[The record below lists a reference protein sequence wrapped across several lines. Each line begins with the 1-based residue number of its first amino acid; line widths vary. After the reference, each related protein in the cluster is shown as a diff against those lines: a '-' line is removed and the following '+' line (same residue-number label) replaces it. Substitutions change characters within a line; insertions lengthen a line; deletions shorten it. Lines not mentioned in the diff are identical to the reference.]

1 VNFTDN
7 AAPVAPTITTQPASQ
22 TVTAGQVA
30 TFSVTATGTAPLSYQ
45 WSKNGAVMSGAT
57 SSSYSTPATTSS
69 DNGALFT
76 VLVSNTAGSVTS
88 NAATLTVTPATLVS
102 IAVTPAIPSITKGAT
117 QQFTATGTFSDSSTQ
132 VLTNAVWTS
141 ATPGVATINVTGL
154 ATAVAAGT
162 SAISA
167 TSGSISGSTLLT
179 VNPAPAPAIQV
190 SPINFGND
198 PVGTNLS
205 LPLIIKNTGT
215 ATLSITQVTETGSAF
230 FTVSGFSLPLNVPA
244 GQQTTITVA
253 FLPTLVGPA
262 SGNITIVSNAP
273 TSPTSVGLSGAG
285 IAATYLLGANPTSL
299 GFGNVNVG
307 NTGSLSAT
315 LTNNGNS
322 NVTISSVSVTPT
334 GTGFNASGIT
344 PGTILSPNQSA
355 TLSVVFTPLA
365 AGSVTGT
372 VAVLSNAT
380 NSPTTIGLSGTGGS
394 VTTIVNVKNFGAT
407 GNGSTNDTAAIN
419 SAIAALTPG
428 ATLLFPCGTYL
439 TTSQLTLSL
448 SNITIDGSSC
458 ATIHNTN
465 SGTIMVIGGSGN
477 GNPNYGSSVAL
488 SATANELSTSFTT
501 VSGLG
506 VNPGDYVLLHQGG
519 MDSSTGSGNTGCDPS
534 GCRSELLKVAS
545 ASGNTITVT
554 TALHDTFNPSVNNA
568 TAQKMLGP
576 LTGITMKNIVLDGNS
591 SNVYGLAIAGVADST
606 VTGITVENVRGSAL
620 LNRGD
625 FKMSWSN
632 IAVTGAG
639 SAHCGS
645 SAWFEDQGNL
655 SVNGM
660 VISNE
665 NPGTSGAGCLD
676 NGAFGFELIG
686 SANST
691 IANLTVD
698 GARAYGRPF
707 KTTAARWNT
716 FNSLTI
722 RNGVAAMNGISVEYY
737 SSHNTYNNCVVTN
750 NGAGTGTGTG
760 SAGINLFGNFN
771 QYNSF
776 NNCMII
782 GNGNV
787 QFSDS
792 GYDALHLAADS
803 SNTINGGVFTGIN
816 NVTAVIELHGAN
828 DNVSSAVINGPGAQ
842 GLYLGS
848 TGACVNNNTFSA
860 GTGLGTAISSN
871 SATNIGSGNT
881 LNGLSSTLTQGGCTA
896 PKQMA
901 NSR

>member
-1 VNFTDN
+1 MALGTFVALRFETSTIVGGKKGGEAAVNRLG
-7 AAPVAPTITTQPASQ
+7 PVLVILLFASIWGGCSKRTTAID
-22 TVTAGQVA
+22 VTAFG
-30 TFSVTATGTAPLSYQ
+30 
-45 WSKNGAVMSGAT
+45 
-57 SSSYSTPATTSS
+57 
-69 DNGALFT
+69 
-76 VLVSNTAGSVTS
+76 
-88 NAATLTVTPATLVS
+88 
-102 IAVTPAIPSITKGAT
+102 
-117 QQFTATGTFSDSSTQ
+117 
-132 VLTNAVWTS
+132 
-141 ATPGVATINVTGL
+141 
-154 ATAVAAGT
+154 AAG
-162 SAISA
+162 
-167 TSGSISGSTLLT
+167 
-179 VNPAPAPAIQV
+179 N
-190 SPINFGND
+190 
-198 PVGTNLS
+198 GT
-205 LPLIIKNTGT
+205 TD
-215 ATLSITQVTETGSAF
+215 
-230 FTVSGFSLPLNVPA
+230 
-244 GQQTTITVA
+244 
-253 FLPTLVGPA
+253 
-262 SGNITIVSNAP
+262 
-273 TSPTSVGLSGAG
+273 
-285 IAATYLLGANPTSL
+285 
-299 GFGNVNVG
+299 
-307 NTGSLSAT
+307 
-315 LTNNGNS
+315 
-322 NVTISSVSVTPT
+322 
-334 GTGFNASGIT
+334 
-344 PGTILSPNQSA
+344 
-355 TLSVVFTPLA
+355 
-365 AGSVTGT
+365 
-372 VAVLSNAT
+372 
-380 NSPTTIGLSGTGGS
+380 
-394 VTTIVNVKNFGAT
+394 
-407 GNGSTNDTAAIN
+407 DTADIN
-419 SAIAALTPG
+419 NAIAALTPG

-439 TTSQLTLSL
+439 TTSQLTLNL
-448 SNITIDGSSC
+448 SNITVDGSGC
-458 ATIHNTN
+458 ATIHNTS

-477 GNPNYGSSVAL
+477 GNPNYGPAIAL
-488 SATANELSTSFTT
+488 SATANELATSFTT
-501 VSGLG
+501 VSSLG
-506 VNPGDYVLLHQGG
+506 VSAGDYVYIHQGG
-519 MDSSTGSGNTGCDPS
+519 LDYSSDTPPGHPTNCDVS
-534 GCRSELLKVAS
+534 GCRGELVKVAS
-545 ASGNTITVT
+545 LSGNTITVT
-554 TALHDTFNPSVNNA
+554 TALHDTYNPSENGT

-576 LTGITMKNIVLDGNS
+576 LTGITVKNIVLDGNS

-625 FKMSWSN
+625 FNMSWSN

-698 GARAYGRPF
+698 GARAYGRPL
-707 KTTAARWNT
+707 KTTASRWNT

-771 QYNSF
+771 QYNFF
-776 NNCMII
+776 NNCMIT

-787 QFSDS
+787 QLSDS

-828 DNVSSAVINGPGAQ
+828 DNVTSAVINGPGAQ
-842 GLYLGS
+842 GMYLGS